1 MIRLKSRYKK
11 MKRDFRVYTILS
23 KISMSS
29 IRKIREE
36 EKRKE
41 DRLQIMRMAQI
52 FGYSITQKIKNKRK
66 KNQYDLKSKLI
77 RVSKKKT
84 YRSKNK

>member
-1 MIRLKSRYKK
+1 

-41 DRLQIMRMAQI
+41 DRLQTMRMAQI
-52 FGYSITQKIKNKRK
+52 FGNSITQKIKNKTK
-66 KNQYDLKSKLI
+66 
-77 RVSKKKT
+77 
-84 YRSKNK
+84 